1 MSKKNRFSI
10 LLEQLMTSADVK
22 NYTLAKELQYDV
34 SYISKWTSGRMLPSE
49 KNLDKV
55 LKTISRCIVESLDGE
70 KLENM
75 YQDYQ
80 VDDKKDLE
88 AAVNDNL
95 MVEYNYVK
103 DLKNNSGVEVAP
115 KTSYYPE
122 MTLLQFISKMRHPTL
137 RKVKSL
143 EIVAVVDLLS
153 IEHEYRM
160 MIADV
165 EGEQEA
171 MRKDRKYHG
180 VHFSMLIDLESGEH
194 DCISDGIFL
203 MNVLMNANVE
213 LQLYSSTQAHGKAI
227 FLVKDLFA
235 ISGMLLDRSSC
246 ISVTTSEDY
255 KYCNVLFHKIKNL
268 CRGELL
274 LFRKIEMKEMLEKYD
289 YMKSILSTNLRW
301 LIGHMTEQ
309 FLPYDLFEEL
319 LVETKLSEHIGVPVE
334 NLRKIHNVTAGM
346 LYESKVRI
354 MIYESALNEFIV
366 SGKMD
371 FYNYR
376 IKLSTSQRLRCLKN
390 IMSMI
395 EKSEKSEKDEKVEI
409 KLICGRLVADFQY
422 KSRPCLFLADTIS
435 YMRLGDESY
444 ENNVMELNSLPIKKL
459 YNEFYDEVWNSN
471 EEIVISDPTMIRE
484 SLGHMLQFGEL
495 LERMEEQ

>member
-1 MSKKNRFSI
+1 MYKKNRFSI

-34 SYISKWTSGRMLPSE
+34 SYISKWISGRMLPSE
-49 KNLDKV
+49 KNLEKI
-55 LKTISRCIVESLDGE
+55 LRTISQCIVSALNE
-70 KLENM
+70 KEQENM

-80 VDDKKDLE
+80 VDTREDLE
-88 AAVNDNL
+88 AAIYDNL

-103 DLKNNSGVEVAP
+103 DLKNNSGMEVAP
-115 KTSYYPE
+115 GTSYYPE
-122 MTLLQFISKMRHPTL
+122 MTLLQFISKMRHPIL

-165 EGEQEA
+165 EGEQAA

-180 VHFSMLIDLESGEH
+180 VHYFMLIDLESGEH
-194 DCISDGIFL
+194 DYISDGIFL

-213 LQLYSSTQAHGKAI
+213 LQLYGSTQAHGKTI
-227 FLVKDLFA
+227 FLVKDLYA
-235 ISGMLLDRSSC
+235 ISGMLFDRNSC
-246 ISVTTSEDY
+246 ISVTASEDH
-255 KYCNVLFHKIKNL
+255 KYCNVLYHKIKSL
-268 CRGELL
+268 CRRELL
-274 LFRKIEMKEMLEKYD
+274 LFHKIEMREMLEKYD
-289 YMKSILSTNLRW
+289 YMQSILSTNLRW
-301 LIGHMTEQ
+301 LLGHMTEQ

-319 LVETKLSEHIGVPVE
+319 LVDTNLSEYLNVSE
-334 NLRKIHNVTAGM
+334 KKLRKIHSVTVSM
-346 LYESKVRI
+346 MNESKIRI

-366 SGKMD
+366 SGKID
-371 FYNYR
+371 FYNCR
-376 IKLSTSQRLRCLKN
+376 IKLSSSQRLRCLKN
-390 IMSMI
+390 ILQVMD
-395 EKSEKSEKDEKVEI
+395 KNEKVEI
-409 KLICGRLVADFQY
+409 QLISGRLVSDFQY

-459 YNEFYDEVWNSN
+459 YNEFYEEIWNSE
-471 EEIVISDPTMIRE
+471 EEIVISDQTTIKE
-484 SLGHMLQFGEL
+484 SLGHMIQFGEL
-495 LERMEEQ
+495 LDRMEG